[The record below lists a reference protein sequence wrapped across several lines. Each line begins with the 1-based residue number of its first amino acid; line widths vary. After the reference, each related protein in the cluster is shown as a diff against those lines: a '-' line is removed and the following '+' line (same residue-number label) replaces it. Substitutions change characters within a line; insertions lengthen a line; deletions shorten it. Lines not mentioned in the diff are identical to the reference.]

1 MMDLLLERVNVWAAP
16 IEDKPGGLARV
27 LAGLSQAGVDLDFV
41 IARRCAEKSGQG
53 VLFVTPIRGDQ
64 QIQAAADLGFNV
76 ASSVHSLRVEGDNA
90 PGVGAEIT
98 EKLAQAGINLRGLS
112 AGVIGP
118 RFVLYIGFDSEA
130 DAEKATTVLMS

>member
-41 IARRCAEKSGQG
+41 VARRCAEKSGQG
-53 VLFVTPIRGDQ
+53 VLFVTPICGDQ
-64 QIQAAADLGFNV
+64 QTQAAADLGFSV
-76 ASSVHSLRVEGDNA
+76 SSSVHSLRVEGDNA
-90 PGVGAEIT
+90 PGIGAEIT
-98 EKLAQAGINLRGLS
+98 EKLAQAGINLRGLT